1 MPDQKPELVFTTP
14 PVACLFGEREHV
26 QQLFIP
32 VAWTSQSEAWAEA
45 SLLVAADNAA
55 RAIAGHGQPVYQFMT
70 CDLGTPEH
78 QQARAALQAFLMA
91 NSPEVITANLW
102 QAAQRH
108 QRLAFEEHG
117 RKVGLPTPFE
127 PPTLIFHLDSEAEFA
142 LVQQLAPAAI
152 AVEVVARQP
161 VSEATQARE
170 GWPVRCTRIG
180 ARPDCPAW
188 VIADAHEHFSTW
200 AKLARQRVLSLAR
213 ASLAG
218 GTAPL

>member
-1 MPDQKPELVFTTP
+1 MPDPKPEFFFTTP

-55 RAIAGHGQPVYQFMT
+55 RAIAGQSQPSFPFMT

-78 QQARAALQAFLMA
+78 QRARAALQAFLMA
-91 NSPEVITANLW
+91 NSPDVITANLW

-108 QRLAFEEHG
+108 QRTVFEEHG
-117 RKVGLPTPFE
+117 RKVGQTTPFE
-127 PPTLIFHLDSEAEFA
+127 PPTLVFHLDSEAEFA

-161 VSEATQARE
+161 VSEATQVRE

-188 VIADAHEHFSTW
+188 VSDDAHEYFGAW
-200 AKLARQRVLSLAR
+200 AKLARQRVIALAR
-213 ASLAG
+213 ANLAG
-218 GTAPL
+218 GIAPL

>member
-1 MPDQKPELVFTTP
+1 MPDPKPEFVFTVP
-14 PVACLFGEREHV
+14 PVACLFGERGHV
-26 QQLFIP
+26 QQLFTPGWKIP
-32 VAWTSQSEAWAEA
+32 SEAWAEA

>member
-1 MPDQKPELVFTTP
+1 MPDQKPEFVFTTP

-55 RAIAGHGQPVYQFMT
+55 RAIAGRGLPVYQFMT

-78 QQARAALQAFLMA
+78 QQARGALQAFLMA
-91 NSPEVITANLW
+91 NSPDVITANLW
-102 QAAQRH
+102 QAVQKH
-108 QRLAFEEHG
+108 QRTVFEEHW
-117 RKVGLPTPFE
+117 RCDRSTPFE
-127 PPTLIFHLDSEAEFA
+127 SSTLIFHLDSEAEFA

-188 VIADAHEHFSTW
+188 VSADAHEHFSTW
-200 AKLARQRVLSLAR
+200 SKLARQRVLSLAR

>member
-1 MPDQKPELVFTTP
+1 MPDQKPEFVFTTP

-55 RAIAGHGQPVYQFMT
+55 RAIAGRGLPVYQFMT

-78 QQARAALQAFLMA
+78 QQARGALQAFLMA
-91 NSPEVITANLW
+91 NSPDVITANLW
-102 QAAQRH
+102 QAVQKH
-108 QRLAFEEHG
+108 QRTVFEEHW
-117 RKVGLPTPFE
+117 RCDRPTPFE
-127 PPTLIFHLDSEAEFA
+127 TPMLVFHLDSEAEFA

-188 VIADAHEHFSTW
+188 VSADAHEHFSTW
-200 AKLARQRVLSLAR
+200 SKLARQRVLSLAR

>member
-1 MPDQKPELVFTTP
+1 MTDPKPEFVFTTP

-26 QQLFIP
+26 LQLFP
-32 VAWTSQSEAWAEA
+32 PGWTSRHEAWAEA
-45 SLLVAADNAA
+45 CILVAADNAA
-55 RAIAGHGQPVYQFMT
+55 RALAGRGLPSFPFMT
-70 CDLGTPEH
+70 CEAGTPEH
-78 QQARAALQAFLMA
+78 QQARGALQAFLMA
-91 NSPEVITANLW
+91 NSPEVILANLW
-102 QAAQRH
+102 QAVQRH
-108 QRLAFEEHG
+108 QRIVFEEHG
-117 RKVGLPTPFE
+117 RKVGQTAPFE
-127 PPTLIFHLDSEAEFA
+127 PPILVFHLDSEAEFA

-188 VIADAHEHFSTW
+188 VSADAHEHFGTW
-200 AKLARQRVLSLAR
+200 SKLARQRVLSLAR

-218 GTAPL
+218 GTAAL

>member
-1 MPDQKPELVFTTP
+1 MPDPKPEFVFTTP

-32 VAWTSQSEAWAEA
+32 VAWTNQSEAWAEA

-55 RAIAGHGQPVYQFMT
+55 RALAGRGLPVYQFMT

-78 QQARAALQAFLMA
+78 QQARGALQAFLMA
-91 NSPEVITANLW
+91 NSPAVITANLW
-102 QAAQRH
+102 HAVQRH
-108 QRLAFEEHG
+108 QRTVFEEH
-117 RKVGLPTPFE
+117 RRCDRTTPFE
-127 PPTLIFHLDSEAEFA
+127 PPTLVFHLDSEAEFA

-188 VIADAHEHFSTW
+188 VIADAHEHFGTW
-200 AKLARQRVLSLAR
+200 AKLARHRVLSLAR

-218 GTAPL
+218 VAAL